1 MAFHDRRAAVHHT
14 VRKVLLFDVFHD
26 DGKHGDGLRVY
37 QHFVSLFLPD
47 VKHFVHYDH
56 LGGFSPIHGIKIME
70 NMHGGK
76 FVAMPSAKSKNG
88 TGGKYYDIVHP
99 VTAEFRCQLNDAIM
113 QEYRKLLSKHQSQ
126 AATAGEPLPEQIAI
140 EENNIPHQAQEST
153 LFDYY

>member
-1 MAFHDRRAAVHHT
+1 MEIQVKIHR
-14 VRKVLLFDVFHD
+14 LFNNECSNILGIASIIL
-26 DGKHGDGLRVY
+26 DGVIA
-37 QHFVSLFLPD
+37 
-47 VKHFVHYDH
+47 
-56 LGGFSPIHGIKIME
+56 IHGIKIME

-99 VTAEFRCQLNDAIM
+99 ITSEFRCQLNDAIM

-140 EENNIPHQAQEST
+140 EENNVPHQAQERT
-153 LFDYY
+153 LFDNY